1 MDFLELFDACV
12 RETKPRLDKYTKPKS
27 LDVTLKEEDIG
38 LDSLDVTLTLV
49 LISDIYGIPEADDFN
64 IPVGS
69 LREVRD
75 YMLENKNK
83 DFDSIEAAM
92 ESVT

>member
-12 RETKPRLDKYTKPKS
+12 RETKPRLDKYTKPK
-27 LDVTLKEEDIG
+27 
-38 LDSLDVTLTLV
+38 SLDVTLTLV

-69 LREVRD
+69 LREVRE

-83 DFDSIEAAM
+83 DFDSVEAAM

>member
-1 MDFLELFDACV
+1 
-12 RETKPRLDKYTKPKS
+12 
-27 LDVTLKEEDIG
+27 
-38 LDSLDVTLTLV
+38 V
-49 LISDIYGIPEADDFN
+49 LISDIYGIPETEDFN

-83 DFDSIEAAM
+83 DFDSVEAAM
-92 ESVT
+92 ESVA